1 MSANQTSDL
10 LRVGVLLSG
19 EGTSL
24 ENLCE
29 RIDAGEVPAR
39 VVVVISSKEDAGGL
53 RRAERQS
60 TGRRRAWLREARPGR
75 CVSAAS

>member
-1 MSANQTSDL
+1 MSGPRRARP

-29 RIDAGEVPAR
+29 RIDAGEVPAE
-39 VVVVISSKEDAGGL
+39 VVVVIASKEKAGGL
-53 RRAERQS
+53 ERA
-60 TGRRRAWLREARPGR
+60 RRRARSPPP
-75 CVSAAS
+75 SA